1 MYAPLP
7 YKQSSPHLLLVVH
20 ILILLQIPVPKT
32 MVVGI
37 DVYHDTAPGGRRS
50 VAGIIASTNAN
61 FTKYYSRVTIQSQVR
76 FRFQTDEGLAL
87 LLDARHVRVRAW
99 CVGYHAARKGNHR
112 WARAVHGGCPQALLQ
127 SEQLPARAYH
137 HLSRRRR

>member
-1 MYAPLP
+1 MV
-7 YKQSSPHLLLVVH
+7 KN
-20 ILILLQIPVPKT
+20 ILLQINCKQGGELWRLDVRSAALAASHNIIHTLIPPQIPVPKT

-76 FRFQTDEGLAL
+76 FRFQ
-87 LLDARHVRVRAW
+87 VR
-99 CVGYHAARKGNHR
+99 
-112 WARAVHGGCPQALLQ
+112 
-127 SEQLPARAYH
+127 
-137 HLSRRRR
+137 

>member
-1 MYAPLP
+1 M
-7 YKQSSPHLLLVVH
+7 VH
-20 ILILLQIPVPKT
+20 ILKLQIPVPKT

-87 LLDARHVRVRAW
+87 LLDARHVRVRA
-99 CVGYHAARKGNHR
+99 CVGPLRSKERKSSMGS
-112 WARAVHGGCPQALLQ
+112 GGAWRMP
-127 SEQLPARAYH
+127 S
-137 HLSRRRR
+137 STTSK

>member
-1 MYAPLP
+1 
-7 YKQSSPHLLLVVH
+7 
-20 ILILLQIPVPKT
+20 

-76 FRFQTDEGLAL
+76 TPPLLAVSNATEL
-87 LLDARHVRVRAW
+87 TSS
-99 CVGYHAARKGNHR
+99 CVFLFANAARTRDHR
-112 WARAVHGGCPQALLQ
+112 WTWTVHGRRPQALLQ
-127 SEQLPARAYH
+127 GQQLPA
-137 HLSRRRR
+137 